1 MLHTWARVLAQV
13 PNSRLLIEGKGLD
26 HPHAGSEFRERC
38 ARMGIEPG
46 RLQLIG
52 RDSRQQYLTYHR
64 IDIALDP
71 FPLTGGTTST
81 DVLWMGLPLVSM
93 VGDSFRSRMGMTLL
107 HNLGHPEW
115 IAKNEQ
121 DYVRIAAA
129 MARDRQALLT
139 LKQGLRVRLQAAPA
153 WNSDQY
159 ACDFEGVLRQMWLGH
174 CGGAQTGVVAQK
186 KKA

>member
-1 MLHTWARVLAQV
+1 MGASFMTAAGLSDWVAQ
-13 PNSRLLIEGKGLD
+13 SD
-26 HPHAGSEFRERC
+26 A
-38 ARMGIEPG
+38 
-46 RLQLIG
+46 
-52 RDSRQQYLTYHR
+52 
-64 IDIALDP
+64 
-71 FPLTGGTTST
+71 
-81 DVLWMGLPLVSM
+81 
-93 VGDSFRSRMGMTLL
+93 
-107 HNLGHPEW
+107 
-115 IAKNEQ
+115 

-153 WNSDQY
+153 WNIDQY